1 MHMLC
6 EEKTV
11 RELFEGLEDG
21 FIYSLFLAG
30 VGMPNE
36 GLTIT
41 AMEELIFRKKD
52 TLVVGALEGFLK
64 GGMISDSLKYAIS
77 ETLIEIAE
85 KESDVYKLGNRLL
98 TELAEPTQH

>member
-41 AMEELIFRKKD
+41 AMEGDMSTLFRTIF
-52 TLVVGALEGFLK
+52 
-64 GGMISDSLKYAIS
+64 
-77 ETLIEIAE
+77 
-85 KESDVYKLGNRLL
+85 
-98 TELAEPTQH
+98 